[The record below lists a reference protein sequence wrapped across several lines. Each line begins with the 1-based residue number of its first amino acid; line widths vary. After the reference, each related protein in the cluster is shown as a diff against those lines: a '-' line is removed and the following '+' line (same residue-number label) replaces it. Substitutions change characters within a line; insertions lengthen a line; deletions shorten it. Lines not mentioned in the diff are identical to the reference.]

1 MQMKEKIEKLFTGWG
16 MSVCAILLGGF
27 IILSFLIYFNI
38 RTEKTMEGFVRTNMD
53 EINQAA
59 ILSLN
64 HNFNAFVDSL
74 EQQAKI
80 FSIMEQPSDR
90 ELLDTLVRFAGE
102 EGYKNVAIVTFK
114 GKVYSSYRGITEIE
128 GADIPPNL
136 FKRGTVVSQPRVFF
150 DDSLVIDIS
159 TPVTIDKEIIG
170 KLVVSVGSDYL
181 ANMFSNNFF
190 QGDAALNL
198 MTGDG
203 IIISRISIR
212 PSPLKPFSSVFDFY
226 RDDDIEFLENSIDKL
241 SYAMDTKDS
250 AWVKYKYKGET
261 VGVSFMPFGINDWYM
276 AIAITESTLYAQS
289 NSVQRSVWL
298 LTLCIMVIVVIVS
311 VLVIIQRVEEQKRI
325 DALKN
330 TYSIAIKKTND
341 LFYEADI
348 DNDMFI
354 DYTEQKDK
362 TIWKEPPKNY
372 SNALIQVAN
381 ICAPECREQ
390 FLDTFL
396 PQNIKIK
403 MKEGLTS
410 INFEYKITPDEH
422 TERWLSATFV
432 PINDGDGTKL
442 ICMENDITE
451 LKLKQENLKK
461 SAIMDGLTGL
471 YNRTT
476 TKDSINWFLKTEGA
490 LGEHALA
497 IIDIDSFKLVN
508 DTLGHLMGDK
518 ILEEFGASLKK
529 IFRKSDILGRVGGDE
544 FAVFL
549 KDYSMIE
556 LVIAKMKEVMMEID
570 KEHFLEKDPAITVS
584 TSASIGVSFYNKD
597 GVTFDEL
604 YRAAD
609 IALYASKNAGRNQYT
624 LYSEE
629 LLEKNDGKRE

>member
-1 MQMKEKIEKLFTGWG
+1 
-16 MSVCAILLGGF
+16 
-27 IILSFLIYFNI
+27 
-38 RTEKTMEGFVRTNMD
+38 MEGFVRSNMD
-53 EINQAA
+53 EVNQAA

-64 HNFNAFVDSL
+64 HNFNAFIDTL

-80 FSIMEQPSDR
+80 FSIMEHPSDR
-90 ELLDTLVRFAGE
+90 DIMDALVRFAGE
-102 EGYKNVAIVTFK
+102 ESYKNAAIVTFN
-114 GKVYSSYRGITEIE
+114 GKVYSSYRGITQIKGED
-128 GADIPPNL
+128 ALPNL
-136 FKRGTVVSQPRVFF
+136 FKRGTIVSQPRMFF

-159 TPVTIDKEIIG
+159 TPVTINKENIG
-170 KLVVSVGSDYL
+170 KLVVSVGSDYI
-181 ANMFSNNFF
+181 AKMFSNNFF

-203 IIISRISIR
+203 VVISRISIR
-212 PSPLKPFSSVFDFY
+212 PSPLKPLSNVFDFY
-226 RDDDIEFLENSIDKL
+226 KGEGIEFLENSIDKL
-241 SYAMDTKDS
+241 SYAMDINDS
-250 AWVKYKYKGET
+250 AWVKYKYNGET
-261 VGVSFMPFGINDWYM
+261 VGVSYMPFGINDWYM

-289 NSVQRSVWL
+289 NVVQRSVWL
-298 LTLCIMVIVVIVS
+298 LTLCIMVVVVIVS
-311 VLVIIQRVEEQKRI
+311 ILVIIQRVEEQKRI

-354 DYTEQKDK
+354 DYTEKKDK

-390 FLDTFL
+390 FLETFL

-403 MKEGLTS
+403 MKEGLSS
-410 INFEYKITPDEH
+410 INFEYKITPDNH

-432 PINDGDGTKL
+432 PVNDGDGTKL

-451 LKLKQENLKK
+451 IKLKQESLKK

-471 YNRTT
+471 FNRTT
-476 TKDSINWFLKTEGA
+476 AKDTINWFLKMEGA
-490 LGEHALA
+490 EGEHALA

-508 DTLGHLMGDK
+508 DTLGHLMGDEV
-518 ILEEFGASLKK
+518 LEEFGLSLKK

-544 FAVFL
+544 FVVFL
-549 KDYSMIE
+549 KNYSVVE
-556 LVIAKMKEVMMEID
+556 LVIAKMKEVMKELNR
-570 KEHFLEKDPAITVS
+570 EHFLEEDPSTTVS
-584 TSASIGVSFYNKD
+584 TSASIGVAFYKKD
-597 GVTFDEL
+597 GETFDEL

-624 LYSEE
+624 FYSEE
-629 LLEKNDGKRE
+629 LLPKKQKEASEATEECENTQLKN